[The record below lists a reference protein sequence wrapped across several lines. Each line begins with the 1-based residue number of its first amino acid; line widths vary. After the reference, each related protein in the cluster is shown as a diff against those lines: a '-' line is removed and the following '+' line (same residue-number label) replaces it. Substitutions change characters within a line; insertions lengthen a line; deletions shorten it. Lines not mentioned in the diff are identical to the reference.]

1 MDWENGGVI
10 ILYPGDVEQVA
21 KVVDVV
27 NTLRA
32 ADDVE
37 YKLHRYTWN
46 KSIRVIARSQVCLLN
61 RPDVIPGVMY

>member
-1 MDWENGGVI
+1 MDWKKGGVI

-27 NTLRA
+27 NKLRA
-32 ADDVE
+32 AHDVE

-46 KSIRVIARSQVCLLN
+46 KSIRVIARSQVRLAN
-61 RPDVIPGVMY
+61 MPDFIPGVW